1 MTFSPELGQQPR
13 LLAVA
18 GAPNGPAKQNESAMT
33 LAQAKHLPR
42 MPWERGPVEGND
54 HQADLRTGHQ
64 QRGIVEAQ
72 P

>member
-18 GAPNGPAKQNESAMT
+18 GGANRPPEQNESAVT
-33 LAQAKHLPR
+33 LAQAKDLPR
-42 MPWERGPVEGND
+42 MPWERRPVEGND

-64 QRGIVEAQ
+64 QRGIIKAQ